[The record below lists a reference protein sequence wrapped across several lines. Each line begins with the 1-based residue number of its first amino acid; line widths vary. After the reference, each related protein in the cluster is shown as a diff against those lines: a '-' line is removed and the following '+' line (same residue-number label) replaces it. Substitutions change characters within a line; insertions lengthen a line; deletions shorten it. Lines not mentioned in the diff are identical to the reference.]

1 MLSNEDYFSEDYVQ
15 ARALFSR
22 LAKMADVRLH
32 GDETPEMG
40 PDEKTL
46 TTDIAWVAP
55 LATHDL
61 RKQDSVSSESV
72 P

>member
-1 MLSNEDYFSEDYVQ
+1 
-15 ARALFSR
+15 
-22 LAKMADVRLH
+22 MADVRLD
-32 GDETPEMG
+32 GYEIPEKG
-40 PDEKTL
+40 PDEETL